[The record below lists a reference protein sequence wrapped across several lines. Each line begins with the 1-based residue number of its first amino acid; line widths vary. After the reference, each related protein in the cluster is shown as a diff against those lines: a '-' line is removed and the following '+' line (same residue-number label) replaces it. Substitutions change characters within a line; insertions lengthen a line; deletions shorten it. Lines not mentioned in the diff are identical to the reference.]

1 MMADRD
7 TERLLV
13 EQQLRLSATV
23 FERCNQGITVT
34 DVSARILSANPAF
47 TQITGYAVDEVIG
60 KNPKFLRSGRHGE
73 EFYQNM
79 WQQLSQSGHW
89 EGEIWNRRK
98 NGEIYPVGLRISAV
112 KDAGGCVTHYVGM
125 FSDISESM
133 RAQRRIEFLVH
144 HDALTELPNRLSANQ
159 HLEVAISNAEKS
171 KAKVALLFLD
181 MDHFKAINES
191 NGHMFGDAVL
201 KMVTTRIQSCVRE
214 TDTIS
219 RHGGDEF
226 IVILSD
232 LRDTEAIVRIAE
244 MILRRTEE
252 PITLDDQEL
261 SLTLSIGIALYPDD
275 GKDFESLLSS
285 ADAAMYQAK
294 EVGRNTYQFF
304 DNSMTADHSE
314 RLQIRNGLRRALE
327 RDEFVLH
334 YQPQIHLE
342 SGLVIGAEALIRW
355 DHPDF
360 GLVPPGKFIPVAED
374 SGLIVPIGEWVL
386 REACRQAKE
395 WQQAGL
401 CGMVM
406 AVNLSAVQFKRGNLY
421 QSVSSALM
429 ESGLDPNFL
438 ELELTESILIR
449 DTENVLATVRQ
460 LKLLGLNLSIDDFGT
475 GYSSLSYLK
484 KFKVDKLKIDQSF
497 VRDLDSDPDDAA
509 IVRAIIQ
516 MAKSLNLRVV
526 AEGVENAHIANQL
539 RLFRCDE
546 AQGYHFAHP
555 MAAEAFADFLADR
568 QKVAGAGGAPISL
581 RAMDTKDSQRR
592 PVSSQTQP
600 SKTDNHL
607 LPTPGGWDRHPD
619 QQSD

>member
-1 MMADRD
+1 MSADRVV
-7 TERLLV
+7 EGLLV
-13 EQQLRLSATV
+13 DQQLRLSATV
-23 FERCNQGITVT
+23 FETCNQGIVIT
-34 DVSARILSANPAF
+34 DVDARILSVNPAF
-47 TQITGYAVDEVIG
+47 TRITGYSIVDTAG
-60 KNPKFLRSGRHGE
+60 QNPRMLKSGRHDE
-73 EFYQNM
+73 EFYRNM
-79 WQQLSQSGHW
+79 WHKLALSGHW

-98 NGEIYPVGLRISAV
+98 NGETYPEWLRISAV
-112 KDAGGCVTHYVGM
+112 RDAHGCITQYLGM
-125 FSDISESM
+125 SSDIGESM
-133 RAQRRIEFLVH
+133 RAQRRIEFLAH

-159 HLEVAISNAEKS
+159 QLQLAIDSAEKS

-181 MDHFKAINES
+181 MDHFKSINES
-191 NGHMFGDAVL
+191 EGHVFGDAVL
-201 KMVTTRIQSCVRE
+201 KIVSTRIQSCVRE
-214 TDTIS
+214 SDTIS

-232 LRDTEAIVRIAE
+232 LRDTDAIVRIAE

-252 PITLDDQEL
+252 PITVDDHEL
-261 SLTLSIGIALYPDD
+261 SLTMSIGIALYPDN

-314 RLQIRNGLRRALE
+314 QLHIRNGLRRALE

-342 SGLVIGAEALIRW
+342 SGLVIGVEALVRW
-355 DHPDF
+355 NHPDF

-386 REACRQAKE
+386 REACRQAKA

-401 CGMVM
+401 PEMVM

-421 QSVSSALM
+421 QSVSNALV
-429 ESGLDPNFL
+429 ESGLDPIFL

-497 VRDLDSDPDDAA
+497 IRDLDSDPDDAA

-516 MAKSLNLRVV
+516 MAKSLNLR
-526 AEGVENAHIANQL
+526 L
-539 RLFRCDE
+539 
-546 AQGYHFAHP
+546 
-555 MAAEAFADFLADR
+555 
-568 QKVAGAGGAPISL
+568 
-581 RAMDTKDSQRR
+581 
-592 PVSSQTQP
+592 
-600 SKTDNHL
+600 
-607 LPTPGGWDRHPD
+607 
-619 QQSD
+619 

>member
-1 MMADRD
+1 MSADHLS
-7 TERLLV
+7 ERQLAD
-13 EQQLRLSATV
+13 QQRRLFTTV
-23 FERCNQGITVT
+23 FERCNQGIVIT
-34 DVSARILSANPAF
+34 DIDARILSVNSAF
-47 TQITGYAVDEVIG
+47 AEITGYSIDELTG
-60 KNPKFLRSGRHGE
+60 QNPRILRSGRHDE
-73 EFYQNM
+73 EFYRDM
-79 WQQLSQSGHW
+79 WQQLTLSGQW

-98 NGEIYPVGLRISAV
+98 NGEVFPEWLLIAAV
-112 KDAGGCVTHYVGM
+112 RDANDCITHYLGM
-125 FSDISESM
+125 SSDIGESL
-133 RAQRRIEFLVH
+133 RAQRRIEFLAN

-159 HLEVAISNAEKS
+159 QLQAAIDSAEKS
-171 KAKVALLFLD
+171 KAKVALMFLD
-181 MDHFKAINES
+181 MDHFKSINES
-191 NGHMFGDAVL
+191 EGHLFGDAVL
-201 KMVTTRIQSCVRE
+201 KIVSTRIQSCVRE
-214 TDTIS
+214 SDMIS

-232 LRDTEAIVRIAE
+232 LRDTDAIVRIAE

-252 PITLDDQEL
+252 PITLDDHEL
-261 SLTLSIGIALYPDD
+261 SLTTSIGIALYPDD

-314 RLQIRNGLRRALE
+314 QLHIRNGLRRALE

-355 DHPDF
+355 KHPEF
-360 GLVPPGKFIPVAED
+360 GLLPPGRFISVAED
-374 SGLIVPIGEWVL
+374 SGLIVPIGVWVL
-386 REACRQAKE
+386 REACRQAKA

-401 CGMVM
+401 PEMVM

-429 ESGLDPNFL
+429 ESGLDPIFL

-497 VRDLDSDPDDAA
+497 IRDLDSNSDDAA

-516 MAKSLNLRVV
+516 MAKSLNLKLV
-526 AEGVENAHIANQL
+526 AEGVENARIATQL
-539 RLFRCDE
+539 RVFHCDE
-546 AQGYHFAHP
+546 AQGYHFARP

-568 QKVAGAGGAPISL
+568 EKEQV
-581 RAMDTKDSQRR
+581 
-592 PVSSQTQP
+592 P
-600 SKTDNHL
+600 SA
-607 LPTPGGWDRHPD
+607 R
-619 QQSD
+619 